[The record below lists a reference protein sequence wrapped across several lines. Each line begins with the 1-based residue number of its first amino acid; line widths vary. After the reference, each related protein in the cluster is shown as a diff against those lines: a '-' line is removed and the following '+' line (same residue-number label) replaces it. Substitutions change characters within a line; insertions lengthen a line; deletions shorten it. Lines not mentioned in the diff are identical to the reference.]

1 MPGSSISNVGRS
13 PIAKSARRLA
23 VAALLPSAVATAQG
37 QAQKRPVVEL
47 QQDLVLGDAT
57 GATFGEL
64 SRLGVSSRGT
74 IYVGDWANAS
84 VFIFS
89 ASGAALGTIGRRGR
103 GPGEFTAV
111 HNLIVGRGDSLY
123 VFDANAM
130 RLSVFGG
137 TDVARKLAYSV
148 MPETGEFGRPF
159 RILIPNE
166 SRAAPLFVFRDAATS
181 TIAVHSVRPGGAVE
195 SRPVLRGVAA
205 ESRVNYRTGDGGA
218 EIVRTSPLFGR
229 GPVVGITGRD
239 EVYYGWTEKVDLT
252 FVDLTGKQQ
261 SIFRA
266 ESRAIPVE
274 SRDVEHALRGA
285 SEARRRALA
294 QAMHPKTKPAMHTVL
309 FDDESRIWTGRY
321 TSDPDRHEWWVT
333 FDHGRGETAIVSLP
347 SSVELQVVRQGYAYA
362 ASVDA
367 DGAPTVI
374 RYRITVHPRR

>member
-1 MPGSSISNVGRS
+1 MLGTSISNIGGS
-13 PIAKSARRLA
+13 LIARSARRLLL
-23 VAALLPSAVATAQG
+23 AALLPGAVAVVPCHAQ
-37 QAQKRPVVEL
+37 QRPVVEL

-57 GATFGEL
+57 GATFGEVL
-64 SRLGVSSRGT
+64 RLGVNSRGT
-74 IYVGDWANAS
+74 IYVGDGSNAS

-89 ASGAALGTIGRRGR
+89 ASGTALDTIGRRGR

-111 HNLIVGRGDSLY
+111 HDLTVGRGDSLY

-137 TDVARKLAYSV
+137 ADVAHKLVYSV

-166 SRAAPLFVFRDAATS
+166 ARAAPLFVFRDAAAS
-181 TIAVHSVRPGGAVE
+181 TISVHRVLAGGTVDA
-195 SRPVLRGVAA
+195 RPVLQGVAA
-205 ESRVNYRTGDGGA
+205 DSRVNYRQSDGGA
-218 EIVRTSPLFGR
+218 ELIRTSPLFGR

-239 EVYYGWTEKVDLT
+239 EVFYGWTEKVDLT
-252 FVDLTGKQQ
+252 FFDLTGKQQ

-266 ESRAIPVE
+266 ESRAVPVA
-274 SRDVEHALRGA
+274 SRDIEHALRGS

-294 QAMHPKTKPAMHTVL
+294 QAEHTKTKPALHTVL
-309 FDDESRIWTGRY
+309 IDDEARIWTGHY
-321 TSDPDRHEWWVT
+321 TSDPDRHEWWVR
-333 FDHGRGETAIVSLP
+333 FDYGRGETAILSLP
-347 SSVELQVVRQGYAYA
+347 SVVELQVVRKGYAYA
-362 ASVDA
+362 ASVDG